1 MWLLNH
7 SIVINVSSYHRNK
20 SQLGIPRAIEDKISP
35 STPPPPFLSAFFPFF
50 WGKFLSQC
58 TVNCVHA
65 LSKSNCCASMLAET
79 FLKTK
84 HCSFFLYVVFLVF
97 SSSFPFFFPYFSS
110 YLPFFTAYSPSLLS
124 FVLFPSI
131 PLPSS
136 SLVLLVRY

>member
-97 SSSFPFFFPYFSS
+97 SSSFPFFSFYTFFPTFLFSLLILLLFS
-110 YLPFFTAYSPSLLS
+110 PLSSFLPFP
-124 FVLFPSI
+124 FP
-131 PLPSS
+131 PLPLSC
-136 SLVLLVRY
+136 